1 MAADRKEETDQP
13 AGMPITGL
21 ILIDPALLPHIYFDI
36 FVPLPLRNY
45 SNAKIMS
52 GVHLLLILFCID
64 ILSICAFASPHANHG
79 PDRNG

>member
-36 FVPLPLRNY
+36 FVPLPLRTRIMDRTEMDDIRQALAMAGFQF
-45 SNAKIMS
+45 NA
-52 GVHLLLILFCID
+52 
-64 ILSICAFASPHANHG
+64 SISI
-79 PDRNG
+79 NGGK